1 MVASCKILICVVSCF
16 SDYSGQG
23 VVTPPCVGKDKSTL
37 FRRKGDNGNDFC
49 DFDYDLTIFVIT
61 FANGF
66 YEVVQMYDFNV

>member
-1 MVASCKILICVVSCF
+1 M
-16 SDYSGQG
+16 
-23 VVTPPCVGKDKSTL
+23 GKDKSTL

-66 YEVVQMYDFNV
+66 KKLFKFITKYFI